1 MNNKSTKIS
10 NIKKKTLTDD
20 EYHSFNNFDE
30 KNNHGINL
38 DTVPV
43 DMNKNKNKNKNKIK
57 NNNKNISQKQNPPK
71 YNPIPDQKYISKVDP
86 DRLKKLSE
94 NANKSIASKN
104 FYDLTLFEIAFGLYE
119 NINLIISDLQIF
131 FHMLSNGT
139 ATFKQLLNIF
149 LNKTRIFY
157 IGILMVFISFI
168 LFILN

>member
-1 MNNKSTKIS
+1 MQKVILTTSNKCLFP
-10 NIKKKTLTDD
+10 TLYTPLVELLGDLVKF
-20 EYHSFNNFDE
+20 YA
-30 KNNHGINL
+30 
-38 DTVPV
+38 
-43 DMNKNKNKNKNKIK
+43 
-57 NNNKNISQKQNPPK
+57 SQKQNPPK

-104 FYDLTLFEIAFGLYE
+104 FYDLTLFEISFGLYE